1 MFQLDL
7 RNNKS
12 IYDQI
17 VDKFKEQIM
26 MGQLQTGAK
35 MPSVRELSRELGVN
49 PNTIQK
55 AYRELERQ
63 GYIYT
68 SSGVG
73 TFVADKKSIVPD
85 EEGLCK
91 AKNAI
96 GGHSGNY
103 CFSALAMKKLTKLRL
118 RQSKKGRMTCDQN
131 RKSLQNI

>member
-12 IYDQI
+12 MYDQI

-55 AYRELERQ
+55 SYRELERQ

-91 AKNAI
+91 AKDAI
-96 GGHSGNY
+96 GGAFRELLFLGLSY
-103 CFSALAMKKLTKLRL
+103 EEAYKIAIETIEE
-118 RQSKKGRMTCDQN
+118 
-131 RKSLQNI
+131 RKNDL

>member
-55 AYRELERQ
+55 AYQELESE
-63 GYIYT
+63 GVIYT
-68 SSGVG
+68 VG
-73 TFVADKKSIVPD
+73 GKGCFVGG
-85 EEGLCK
+85 EE
-91 AKNAI
+91 NAAEAT
-96 GGHSGNY
+96 
-103 CFSALAMKKLTKLRL
+103 CRRAEAELREAL
-118 RQSKKGRMTCDQN
+118 RQARLAGVEKTTAEALVERCYGGN
-131 RKSLQNI
+131 E

>member
-96 GGHSGNY
+96 GGGIQGTIVS
-103 CFSALAMKKLTKLRL
+103 RP
-118 RQSKKGRMTCDQN
+118 
-131 RKSLQNI
+131 

>member
-1 MFQLDL
+1 
-7 RNNKS
+7 
-12 IYDQI
+12 
-17 VDKFKEQIM
+17 
-26 MGQLQTGAK
+26 

-96 GGHSGNY
+96 GGAFRELLFLGLSY
-103 CFSALAMKKLTKLRL
+103 EEAYKIAIETIEE
-118 RQSKKGRMTCDQN
+118 
-131 RKSLQNI
+131 RKNDL